1 METIHARVGSFW
13 SRNEPTIPQG
23 LPPCIAKNP
32 APRSPFI
39 RSTRVSHSESENCD
53 SFAYVELNACGASCS
68 ARRRTA
74 LKTRVFSGVIGSIVI
89 KRVPKGSNRTCRFV
103 RFYDTTSR
111 MTGKQEGTDVTSCL
125 PTIRQPASRLWSF
138 ESLRNTSEKL
148 FLPPRRSYSVRSI
161 ISGSMCTA
169 RNTAGIVA
177 KTDAAAI
184 AANGSISIVA
194 SVART

>member
-23 LPPCIAKNP
+23 LPPSIAKNP

-39 RSTRVSHSESENCD
+39 RSARVSHSESENCD

-89 KRVPKGSNRTCRFV
+89 KRVPKGSNRTRRFV

-111 MTGKQEGTDVTSCL
+111 MTGKLELNFPFAVPIADY
-125 PTIRQPASRLWSF
+125 AD
-138 ESLRNTSEKL
+138 KL
-148 FLPPRRSYSVRSI
+148 FCLTMARSEESMFVAHFAIGFGAKRWAPKTSV
-161 ISGSMCTA
+161 GTLLF
-169 RNTAGIVA
+169 
-177 KTDAAAI
+177 AALLADLL
-184 AANGSISIVA
+184 VF
-194 SVART
+194 